1 MERNELF
8 HRLWLDYTASN
19 PSARKIV
26 DLFTS
31 EGEQVINDHIAFRT
45 LDDSRINLETIAD
58 TFIRQGYKPAGEY
71 EFKDKHLFARHYEL
85 PGVNNAPRIFI
96 SQLIMAD
103 VSPAVR
109 KTLEKALD
117 RVPSDKFSAGDL
129 VFAKTL
135 FNPLSHDVYSKLR
148 EESEYA
154 AWFYVFGFRANH
166 FTVSVN
172 AMKKYDTLEKVNQL
186 LKNKG
191 FLLNTSGGEIKGTSD
206 DLLRQSSTLADIVT
220 IRFKEGLFDIPCCY
234 YEFAQRY
241 PLPDGRLFGGFIAR
255 SADKIFESTD
265 FYRRKEG

>member
-1 MERNELF
+1 MESNTLF
-8 HRLWLDYTASN
+8 NRLWLDYTASN

-26 DLFTS
+26 DLFTA
-31 EGEQVINDHIAFRT
+31 EGELVINDHIAFRT
-45 LDDSRINLETIAD
+45 LDDPRISLETIAR
-58 TFIRQGYKPAGEY
+58 TFVRQGYKPAGEY

-85 PGVNNAPRIFI
+85 TGVDDAPRIFI

-103 VSPAVR
+103 VSPFIR
-109 KTLEKALD
+109 KTLQEALD
-117 RVPSDKFSAGDL
+117 RVPQDEFSGEDL

-135 FNPLSHDVYSKLR
+135 FDPLSYDVYSMLR

-172 AMKKYDTLEKVNQL
+172 SMKKYDTLEKVNEL
-186 LKNKG
+186 LKNNG
-191 FLLNTSGGEIKGTSD
+191 FVLNTSGGEIKGTSD
-206 DLLRQSSTLADIVT
+206 DLLRQSSTMADIVC
-220 IRFKEGLFDIPCCY
+220 IGFKEGAFDIPCCY

-241 PLPDGRLFGGFIAR
+241 TLPDGRLFGGFIAR
-255 SADKIFESTD
+255 SADKIFESTN